1 MIDINTI
8 RVVGRMEGEMT
19 PDHEIEGKTIY
30 AGTVRVLRA
39 SGAADRLRVHAAAET
54 AKKIDSAQGEAV
66 CLAGRIRSHNSA
78 PGVEPKVVMCLYAQD
93 AETVQDEARSADNYV
108 QLSGRLCKAPVYR
121 TTPLGREICDIILA
135 VNRGYGK
142 CAYIPAIVWG
152 KNARRAAEFACG
164 TRVLISGRMQSRDYG
179 KAQQDGEMVTR
190 TTQEV
195 SVFEIV
201 RVGDGD
207 D

>member
-1 MIDINTI
+1 MIDVNTI

-39 SGAADRLRVHAAAET
+39 SGTADRLRVHAAEEM
-54 AKKIDSAQGEAV
+54 AKKIGSAQGGEV
-66 CLAGRIRSHNSA
+66 CLTGRVRTHDAA

-93 AETVQDEARSADNYV
+93 AEKVQDEARSADNYV

-121 TTPLGREICDIILA
+121 STPFGREICDLVVA

-142 CAYIPAIVWG
+142 TAYVPCIAWG
-152 KNARRAAEFACG
+152 KNAARAAEYTRG
-164 TRVLISGRMQSRDYG
+164 TRVLISGRMQSREYD
-179 KAQQDGEMVTR
+179 KMQDGQTVKL

-201 RVGDGD
+201 RIAENDG
-207 D
+207 